1 MYSDPY
7 VSLGWLTEDGGRDFV
22 PGTDHASVKPKPLKT
37 GYRSIFLADYM
48 GEIEK
53 ADTVRYHPDQRRPT
67 ETLEQAL
74 ARHDIAIGYSSTALV
89 TAALE
94 GLQIICKDKRHIL
107 NMDNWK
113 ELLPYADWYYARI
126 ESGEAWEHLCQSH

>member
-1 MYSDPY
+1 
-7 VSLGWLTEDGGRDFV
+7 
-22 PGTDHASVKPKPLKT
+22 
-37 GYRSIFLADYM
+37 M